1 MCRLLDGDE
10 KQELEKSTRRSRERV
25 AFFFFFLQTQM
36 SNFCCCLVGF
46 WFRSI
51 NNFLSTL
58 FLLFP
63 LFVIARNFVVEPG
76 GGIIVV
82 LKIIMDCKPIK
93 RMGGGK
99 DGLVV
104 LY

>member
-1 MCRLLDGDE
+1 
-10 KQELEKSTRRSRERV
+10 
-25 AFFFFFLQTQM
+25 M
-36 SNFCCCLVGF
+36 SNFLLLSCRF

-93 RMGGGK
+93 RMGEEK
-99 DGLVV
+99 TGLYYILIEAGHISQGRR
-104 LY
+104 LYPATQSQHATVRID

>member
-1 MCRLLDGDE
+1 VSSLDGDE

-25 AFFFFFLQTQM
+25 AFFLFP
-36 SNFCCCLVGF
+36 SNPNVKLLLLSCRFG
-46 WFRSI
+46 FRSI

-63 LFVIARNFVVEPG
+63 LFVIARNFVVKPG

-82 LKIIMDCKPIK
+82 LKIIMDCKPK
-93 RMGGGK
+93 AGEGGK
-99 DGLVV
+99 DGLV